1 MVDQTVARG
10 WSSLLRREW
19 MPIIAVLLGGVLL
32 QSMNVLLV
40 TTVLPSIVEELGG
53 LSMLSWPTTA
63 YLGASIAAASCAGA
77 LATAIGP
84 RRLYCIGVTTFAV
97 GSIMCALA
105 PAMGWVVTGR
115 LVQGFGGGLE
125 AATAYVVIRATFPQ
139 EIWSRT
145 IALLSTS
152 WSVSV
157 LLGPLVGGTFAS
169 LGSWRGA
176 FVTTAVIATVLGI
189 AASVTLPST
198 TATPRASGAG
208 LPLARVA
215 LICGAIAATSV
226 SSIAP
231 LLLSV
236 GLIAVAIFALGL
248 MLKLDRTATNRLM
261 PRDAFSWRT
270 PTGTGLWLGLL
281 VCVSYSP
288 LQLFVPLFLQQ
299 LHGLNPLAAGFCV
312 AAASLGWTGASL
324 ATAGATRAWTDRFL
338 LAGPLLMGV
347 SLAALALSIPAAPVL
362 PIVPAIILLGVGIGQ
377 CWPFIAHRVMAGA
390 LAGDETVAAS
400 SVPTIQQVGLAL
412 GSAVAGVIASASGL
426 STELT
431 RADLMSAAF
440 WVPIAFV
447 VFAAAAFVA
456 GLRLVRL
463 SRV

>member
-1 MVDQTVARG
+1 MVDQTVGQG
-10 WSSLLRREW
+10 WQSLLRREW

-40 TTVLPSIVEELGG
+40 TTVLPSIVAELGG

-63 YLGASIAAASCAGA
+63 YLAASIAAASCAGA

-97 GSIMCALA
+97 GSIVCALA
-105 PAMGWVVTGR
+105 PAMGWIVAGR

-125 AATAYVVIRATFPQ
+125 AATAYVVIRATFPEQ
-139 EIWSRT
+139 IWSRT
-145 IALLSTS
+145 IALLTTS

-176 FVTTAVIATVLGI
+176 FATTAVIAAVLAV
-189 AASVTLPST
+189 AASVTLPP
-198 TATPRASGAG
+198 AASARRVSGPG
-208 LPLARVA
+208 LPIARVA
-215 LICGAIAATSV
+215 LICCAIAAASASSV
-226 SSIAP
+226 AP
-231 LLLSV
+231 LLLSL
-236 GLIAVAIFALGL
+236 GLIVIAIVALAT
-248 MLKLDRTATNRLM
+248 MLKLDRGAINRLL

-270 PTGTGLWLGLL
+270 PTGVGLWLGLL
-281 VCVSYSP
+281 VGVSYSP

-299 LHGLNPLAAGFCV
+299 LHGLNPLAAGFSV

-324 ATAGATRAWTDRFL
+324 ATAGATRAWADRFL
-338 LAGPLLMGV
+338 IAGPLLMGV
-347 SLAALALSIPAAPVL
+347 SLAALALLIPAAPTL
-362 PIVPAIILLGVGIGQ
+362 PIIPAIILLGVGIGQ

-390 LAGDETVAAS
+390 QTGDETVAAS

-412 GSAVAGVIASASGL
+412 GAAFAGVIASASGL
-426 STELT
+426 SAELT
-431 RADLMSAAF
+431 RPDLTNAAF

-447 VFAAAAFVA
+447 AFAVLGCVAA
-456 GLRLVRL
+456 LRLVRL
-463 SRV
+463 SRA

>member
-1 MVDQTVARG
+1 MVDQAVAQG
-10 WSSLLRREW
+10 WQSLLRREW

-40 TTVLPSIVEELGG
+40 TTVLPSIVAELGG
-53 LSMLSWPTTA
+53 VSMLSWPTTA
-63 YLGASIAAASCAGA
+63 YLAASIAAASCAGA

-84 RRLYCIGVTTFAV
+84 RMVYCAGVTTFAV
-97 GSIMCALA
+97 GSIVCALA
-105 PAMGWVVTGR
+105 PAMGWIVAGR

-125 AATAYVVIRATFPQ
+125 AATAYVVIRSTFPEQ
-139 EIWSRT
+139 IWSRT
-145 IALLSTS
+145 IALLTTS

-176 FVTTAVIATVLGI
+176 FVTTAVIAAVLGV
-189 AASVTLPST
+189 AASVTLPA
-198 TATPRASGAG
+198 ATSAPSATRQRVPAARLALICCAIAAASLSSVAP
-208 LPLARVA
+208 PLFGVA
-215 LICGAIAATSV
+215 LIVIAA
-226 SSIAP
+226 
-231 LLLSV
+231 
-236 GLIAVAIFALGL
+236 VALVT
-248 MLKLDRTATNRLM
+248 MLKLDRGALNRLL

-270 PTGTGLWLGLL
+270 PTGVGLWLGLL
-281 VCVSYSP
+281 VGVSYSS

-299 LHGLNPLAAGFCV
+299 LHGLNPLAAGFFV

-338 LAGPLLMGV
+338 VAGPLLMGV
-347 SLAALALSIPAAPVL
+347 SLVALALLIPATPTL
-362 PIVPAIILLGVGIGQ
+362 PIIPAIILLGAGIGQ

-390 LAGDETVAAS
+390 QSGDETVAAS

-412 GSAVAGVIASASGL
+412 GAAFAGVVASVSGL

-431 RADLMSAAF
+431 RPDLVNAAF

-447 VFAAAAFVA
+447 AFAAAASVVA
-456 GLRLVRL
+456 VRLIKL